1 LVAIP
6 RSICSDSASTDAI
19 VPTWASILVAIQ
31 LAPFAKKIIN
41 GTLED
46 LEASLYQELCQN
58 RLLRVPKQT
67 DYKGCSRKPVPMRV
81 YVLAAQ
87 YLHPFA
93 KSIMYAKRALQCHC
107 TNRLRKTNLLQL
119 FYTLVEDFKM
129 KVMNK
134 IAFLSY
140 CFYPTTFCC
149 CTRNSNR
156 LLKYWTKKGNIS
168 LLFNQSAYNK
178 QWLGGGTSNVAGILT
193 KL

>member
-1 LVAIP
+1 VYQNKPIIKDALGNLFL
-6 RSICSDSASTDAI
+6 CEFMFWLHSTYTHLPKA
-19 VPTWASILVAIQ
+19 
-31 LAPFAKKIIN
+31 
-41 GTLED
+41 
-46 LEASLYQELCQN
+46 LC
-58 RLLRVPKQT
+58 
-67 DYKGCSRKPVPMRV
+67 M
-81 YVLAAQ
+81 
-87 YLHPFA
+87 
-93 KSIMYAKRALQCHC
+93 AKRALQCHC